1 MKGGG
6 LRRYLQPLLYFGV
19 AIGVHSLLILI
30 PVPVEQDRTKE
41 TTRGIRARVVREGP
55 PKASPP
61 AAPAPRTAAFPT
73 LSEGEPGGPVG
84 GGRSGGDVPSASGQG
99 SGAPGGAPA
108 AGGGAEGGRGDSAFD
123 SYLARLRSEG
133 VQGWARDSAGRAK
146 RGWKGSGKGGGG
158 WGSGS
163 GYGSG
168 SGGGTGSGDGTG
180 PGGGS
185 GGKGAGTGGG
195 GYLDPRVQVVVTSY
209 PLTSI
214 EKKHGNV
221 RYPDKK
227 IKKHQYSSGWQ
238 RVFIQLNTDPQGNVA
253 KLKVLEPTSEGP
265 LQRIFVQAVQ
275 DEISRWTF
283 DRQSAEINVDVRFY
297 VE

>member
-1 MKGGG
+1 MEGAG
-6 LRRYLQPLLYFGV
+6 LRRYLQPLLYIGV
-19 AIGVHSLLILI
+19 AVGVHSLLILI
-30 PVPVEQDRTKE
+30 PVPVEQDRAKE

-55 PKASPP
+55 PKAPSP
-61 AAPAPRTAAFPT
+61 AAPAPRTAAVPT
-73 LSEGEPGGPVG
+73 MSEGEPAVPAG
-84 GGRSGGDVPSASGQG
+84 GGRSGGGVPSAAGQG
-99 SGAPGGAPA
+99 GGVPGGAPA
-108 AGGGAEGGRGDSAFD
+108 TAGGRADGGPGDSAFG
-123 SYLARLRSEG
+123 SYLAKLRSEG
-133 VQGWARDSAGRAK
+133 VQGWARESAGRAQ

-158 WGSGS
+158 GWGSG
-163 GYGSG
+163 
-168 SGGGTGSGDGTG
+168 TGPGDGTG

-185 GGKGAGTGGG
+185 GGEGAGKGGA

-209 PLTSI
+209 PPTSI
-214 EKKHGNV
+214 ENKHGNV

-227 IKKHQYSSGWQ
+227 IKKHQYASGWQ

-253 KLKVLEPTSEGP
+253 RSKVLEPTSEGP